1 MVVGRRLPFLLR
13 FGNFS
18 AAMFNF
24 GRGDDCF
31 VFLFFSLIIFPRKFL
46 CVSIN
51 DDRPWNSCCKG
62 IKDIVDQTV
71 RQLQK
76 ELKVARASQLG
87 KGKLI
92 VFFCFNPSVQSA
104 RNMKRSKIEGWKDE
118 FCFWK
123 GFLYFQYGRIEL
135 CFLRIQSFGPRKHQ
149 IRNQRNG
156 DCKQEVCHG
165 TIQLGSII
173 YFTPKTIES
182 LFIKET
188 QLSWYC
194 WWFRNPARK
203 PPGMV
208 QANPCK

>member
-1 MVVGRRLPFLLR
+1 MGLPLTPQTFNSEFTPQNWWLEDVCLSYRVSVTFQRLCSTSGGEMIVF
-13 FGNFS
+13 F
-18 AAMFNF
+18 
-24 GRGDDCF
+24 CF
-31 VFLFFSLIIFPRKFL
+31 FLIIFPWKFL

-92 VFFCFNPSVQSA
+92 LFFCFNPSVQSA

-123 GFLYFQYGRIEL
+123 GFLYFQYG
-135 CFLRIQSFGPRKHQ
+135 
-149 IRNQRNG
+149 
-156 DCKQEVCHG
+156 
-165 TIQLGSII
+165 
-173 YFTPKTIES
+173 
-182 LFIKET
+182 
-188 QLSWYC
+188 
-194 WWFRNPARK
+194 
-203 PPGMV
+203 
-208 QANPCK
+208 